1 MAGGGLQS
9 PRPWPGW
16 DPGLDS
22 GGRGKHSANRCPQPA
37 QASEAPGPWPWSC
50 SARRPGAEGR
60 MKSFQGTLC
69 SSHEWEGWRRVT
81 CLWASLHRAGPGR
94 VTGPFPAPRQSWLPA
109 PAGLGHGGA
118 SALGELL
125 TPHPYRGEAR
135 LPPTV
140 ACDLM
145 QCGLARPGAKHSW
158 PLMADALHGHHQN
171 SSHRLLP
178 WADGPGCPV
187 WGPFSE
193 LLGGIGICPPHT
205 TADPDEVEPHACQL
219 GQASAP
225 LAPQERVKKACVLSA
240 HNHEEQVW

>member
-1 MAGGGLQS
+1 MGQ
-9 PRPWPGW
+9 PPPG
-16 DPGLDS
+16 
-22 GGRGKHSANRCPQPA
+22 R
-37 QASEAPGPWPWSC
+37 
-50 SARRPGAEGR
+50 AR
-60 MKSFQGTLC
+60 
-69 SSHEWEGWRRVT
+69 
-81 CLWASLHRAGPGR
+81 R

-158 PLMADALHGHHQN
+158 PLMANALHGHHQN